1 MKRHWPIW
9 QGTVRAEI
17 RGGEPERFLNA
28 CTEAGLVLRNIEYT
42 APQTL
47 NISLPAEDRDRM
59 ERIAALCMCET
70 AILSPVG
77 GSGQGRRRLRKERL
91 LILAAV
97 FALLLAISSLFI
109 WDIEV
114 VGNES
119 LSKGEVLRAL
129 SESGITEGCFWPTT
143 DVDAV
148 RSRMLLREESLAWM
162 TLNVRGSRATVAVLE
177 RREKPPIYAE
187 DSAADLTAR
196 RGGVIGETSVKN
208 GRALVVRG
216 QVVAEGETLVSGR
229 MESETG
235 QTRLVRSEGEIIA
248 ETLHEQQIFLCPE
261 SYEKSPRHGV
271 HLILGLQCGKNR
283 INLGLKGRKELDGCD
298 KIRKEYII
306 GIKDCFVFPLRL
318 IVEEYRPYEMG
329 AAYSP
334 DPTEAEMRARLALSE
349 EIDGEVTEIDFAY
362 EDGVLSVQAR
372 CRENIAVHREIE

>member
-59 ERIAALCMCET
+59 ERIAALCICET

-77 GSGQGRRRLRKERL
+77 GSERGRRRLRKERL
-91 LILAAV
+91 LILTAA

-119 LSKGEVLRAL
+119 LSKGEILRAL

-208 GRALVVRG
+208 GRALVARG

-283 INLGLKGRKELDGCD
+283 INLGLKGRKVLDGCD
-298 KIRKEYII
+298 KIKKEYII

-362 EDGVLSVQAR
+362 ED
-372 CRENIAVHREIE
+372 ENIAVHREIE